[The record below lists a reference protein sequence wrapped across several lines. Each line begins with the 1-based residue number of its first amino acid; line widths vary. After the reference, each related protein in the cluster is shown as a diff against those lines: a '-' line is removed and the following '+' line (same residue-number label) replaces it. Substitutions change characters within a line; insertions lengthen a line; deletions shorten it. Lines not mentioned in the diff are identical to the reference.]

1 MSLATSS
8 SSRSAP
14 ATTNLALPRSPK
26 NSRLPASSRMS
37 VSSEWSDR
45 PLLDLALGVPRRQ
58 RLRGR
63 GHQPYPDRRIPQSRL
78 APQNENRR
86 IDSVLIAE
94 YLRFA
99 NPESSKMANPDV
111 EQLRELARFRSFLV
125 EQATQLKNK
134 AIRVLDQAFP
144 EYGKLFSNTF
154 GEASK
159 ALLKQCPTPEEVL
172 ATDIRTLTRILKENS
187 GGNCG
192 RAKAEAVKDA
202 ARSSI
207 GAKFGARALS
217 FEIKLLVKRLSFTQV
232 QIEELEDEISE
243 LLHRSDGHWL
253 TTIPA
258 SETRSRPPS
267 PGKSAILTVSRPPR
281 SSSPTRAWM
290 PRSTNLARIRTQTG
304 TCLSAAPPSFGEHS
318 CWQPTRC
325 ASTILLRRVLRLNE
339 SPR

>member
-86 IDSVLIAE
+86 HRQRAHRRRTWR
-94 YLRFA
+94 LRT
-99 NPESSKMANPDV
+99 PSPSKMANPDV

-144 EYGKLFSNTF
+144 GVRKV
-154 GEASK
+154 
-159 ALLKQCPTPEEVL
+159 VL
-172 ATDIRTLTRILKENS
+172 QH
-187 GGNCG
+187 
-192 RAKAEAVKDA
+192 V
-202 ARSSI
+202 
-207 GAKFGARALS
+207 
-217 FEIKLLVKRLSFTQV
+217 
-232 QIEELEDEISE
+232 
-243 LLHRSDGHWL
+243 
-253 TTIPA
+253 
-258 SETRSRPPS
+258 
-267 PGKSAILTVSRPPR
+267 
-281 SSSPTRAWM
+281 
-290 PRSTNLARIRTQTG
+290 
-304 TCLSAAPPSFGEHS
+304 
-318 CWQPTRC
+318 
-325 ASTILLRRVLRLNE
+325 RRGIE
-339 SPR
+339 SPAQAVPDTRRGPRN

>member
-1 MSLATSS
+1 MSRRNGATGHYWIS
-8 SSRSAP
+8 
-14 ATTNLALPRSPK
+14 LW
-26 NSRLPASSRMS
+26 
-37 VSSEWSDR
+37 EF
-45 PLLDLALGVPRRQ
+45 LDANGYEVVVINPIQTDAFRKVDS
-58 RLRGR
+58 LRKTKT
-63 GHQPYPDRRIPQSRL
+63 D
-78 APQNENRR
+78 A

-253 TTIPA
+253 TTIPGIGDSLA
-258 SETRSRPPS
+258 APS